1 MGLIK
6 NATLWPMTNLPRL
19 VAKNI
24 QKYLNKRSKS
34 AEKLAYEIGM
44 SKSFIYEFLRGEK
57 DMTLH
62 YLQLIADGL
71 EIDAKDLLEK

>member
-1 MGLIK
+1 MK
-6 NATLWPMTNLPRL
+6 NLPQL

-24 QKYLNKRSKS
+24 KKHLNSSSKS

-57 DMTLH
+57 DMSLH
-62 YLQLIADGL
+62 SLQLIANGL
-71 EIDAKDLLEK
+71 EIKAKDLLEE